1 MKQNQL
7 IRAYRT
13 DEKLDIEQVM
23 SDFTPYLCT
32 ILKNKNAILSSEDR
46 EEIISDVFV
55 AVWKNQE
62 RLDENLEMKAY
73 LVGIMRNV
81 IGKKMREMKL
91 NVTLDEVE
99 NNLYGTENVE
109 FEIENTEKSCFILSE
124 LSKMKL
130 QDKEIFMLY
139 YYFARTMKEIAIEL
153 NLSEAKVKSRLF
165 RIRRKLKKALEKR
178 GYRYGA

>member
-1 MKQNQL
+1 
-7 IRAYRT
+7 
-13 DEKLDIEQVM
+13 
-23 SDFTPYLCT
+23 
-32 ILKNKNAILSSEDR
+32 
-46 EEIISDVFV
+46 
-55 AVWKNQE
+55 
-62 RLDENLEMKAY
+62 MKAY